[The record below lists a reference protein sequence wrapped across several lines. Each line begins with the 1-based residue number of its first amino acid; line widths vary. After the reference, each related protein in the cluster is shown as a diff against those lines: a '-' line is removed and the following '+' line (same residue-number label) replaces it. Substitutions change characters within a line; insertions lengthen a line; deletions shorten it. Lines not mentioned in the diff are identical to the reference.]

1 MIYKEFF
8 SKLKK
13 EDLDN
18 YYLFLGD
25 EEYMMKLALEEV
37 KNKYVSDDFETL
49 NYTIIDGKN
58 ANLDTLINASETLPF
73 MSEKKVVILKDVSNF
88 LTELDDR
95 SKEELYR
102 YIDNLGDFL
111 VLIFMDSNSSLRKN
125 TKFYKLIKKHER
137 QVEFTKL
144 MGSDMNKWV
153 NTIARRNGKTILPV
167 NIKYFIDQTS
177 YNSKNVDLNLYD
189 LENEFLKIADYAKAE
204 EITKDDIDNTLIKT
218 IDTNIFEFLEAFSS
232 KNPERS
238 LNLFNQMYL
247 SGEPVQRMFFMMIR
261 QIRMILGYVVYR
273 TKGYDNNSIQEKL
286 AIKPYEFGKIR
297 NQASGFKLKELEN
310 IMRRLLEIDLAM
322 KSTMTEDKLLVETFL
337 VEMGNGIYDK

>member
-204 EITKDDIDNTLIKT
+204 EITKDDIDNTIIKT